1 MHSRKP
7 KTSAWARVLA
17 LAAALLAGG
26 GAAGPARAAGAD
38 TSDLVSQDSFRV
50 CADPANLPFS
60 NMAGEGFENELA
72 ELLAAGLGREV
83 SYTWFPQA
91 TGFVRN
97 TLSKGLCDII
107 MGYAQGDELVLN
119 TNAYY
124 TSAYVIVV
132 PSDGPLAG
140 VDRLS
145 DPRLEGARVGI
156 VAGSPPATHMARLGL
171 IGKARPYQLMVDRRH
186 ANPPRQMIEDLV
198 AGEID
203 AAVLWGPNGGYYA
216 GQAPEPLEVTPLLHE
231 QGAPRL
237 FYRITMGVRQGEQRW
252 KRELN
257 ALIRQNQER
266 IDAILVAF
274 GVPLLDDSGRERI
287 DR

>member
-1 MHSRKP
+1 MR
-7 KTSAWARVLA
+7 AWVRRLTAGAAVLLGAAMAAPA
-17 LAAALLAGG
+17 LAAS
-26 GAAGPARAAGAD
+26 AD
-38 TSDLVSQDSFRV
+38 TSDLVSRDRLRV
-50 CADPANLPFS
+50 CADPANLPFTDK
-60 NMAGEGFENELA
+60 AGDGFENAIA
-72 ELLAAGLGREV
+72 ELLAGELGREV
-83 SYTWFPQA
+83 EYTWFPQA

-97 TLSKGLCDII
+97 TLSKGLCDVI

-132 PSDGPLAG
+132 PADGALAG

-145 DPRLEGARVGI
+145 DPRLKDARIGV

-171 IGKARPYQLMVDRRH
+171 IGKARPYQLMVDRRFY
-186 ANPPRQMIEDLV
+186 NPSQRMIEDLQ

-203 AAVLWGPNGGYYA
+203 AAVLWGPIGGYYA
-216 GQAPEPLEVTPLLHE
+216 KHASEPLEVTPLLHE
-231 QGAPRL
+231 EGAPRL
-237 FYRITMGVRQGEQRW
+237 FYRITMGVRQGEDRW

-257 ALIRQNQER
+257 SALRRNQER
-266 IDAILVAF
+266 IDAILVEF
-274 GVPLLDDSGRERI
+274 GVPLLDESGRERI